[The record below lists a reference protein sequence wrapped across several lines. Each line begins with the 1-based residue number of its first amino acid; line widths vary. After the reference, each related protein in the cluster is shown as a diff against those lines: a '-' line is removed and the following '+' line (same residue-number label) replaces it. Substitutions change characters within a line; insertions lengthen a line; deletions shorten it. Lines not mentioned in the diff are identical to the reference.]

1 VPLFQRP
8 YVWNQWGNWV
18 ERRLDICMAAQSGK
32 ALCFELT
39 CTEVLSRFMKTTTY
53 SAARERFASL
63 IEDVIATREVAL
75 ITRRGYEPVAII
87 PAEELVGLLET
98 AHLLRSPKN
107 VRRLLEALLR
117 SYQGADGGTEMSLDE
132 IRLFVAH

>member
-1 VPLFQRP
+1 
-8 YVWNQWGNWV
+8 
-18 ERRLDICMAAQSGK
+18 
-32 ALCFELT
+32 
-39 CTEVLSRFMKTTTY
+39 MKTTTY
-53 SAARERFASL
+53 SAARERLASL

-107 VRRLLEALLR
+107 ARRLLEALLR
-117 SYQGADGGTEMSLDE
+117 SYQGGEGTEMSLDE
-132 IRLFVAH
+132 IRLFVDR

>member
-1 VPLFQRP
+1 
-8 YVWNQWGNWV
+8 
-18 ERRLDICMAAQSGK
+18 
-32 ALCFELT
+32 
-39 CTEVLSRFMKTTTY
+39 MKTTTY
-53 SAARERFASL
+53 SAARERLASL

-107 VRRLLEALLR
+107 VQRLLEALLR
-117 SYQGADGGTEMSLDE
+117 SYQGEGGGTEMSLDE
-132 IRLFVAH
+132 IRLFVDR